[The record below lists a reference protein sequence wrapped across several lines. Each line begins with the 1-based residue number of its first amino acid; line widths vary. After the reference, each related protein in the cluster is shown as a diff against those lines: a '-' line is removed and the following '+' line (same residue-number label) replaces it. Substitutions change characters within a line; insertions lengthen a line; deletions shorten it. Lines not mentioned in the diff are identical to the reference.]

1 MTKKIIALLLIVVML
16 TSLAACG
23 SGSATTQTSETTS
36 VSGDSQPETTQA
48 PENDNDTPSDT
59 VSDPHVSGLVD
70 KIGGASETFKGTL
83 SENTFLTQEAAVK
96 GYLLAEVAG
105 DKNVDI
111 QEIKSLGELT
121 PAEITAAGI
130 PADLIAGADSVEKME
145 LGYEVIGASSLD
157 GGVSLLASEKKTIVV
172 YVVKYGNKWQYFT
185 PCPVTGDTITKT
197 YYDSVFNAENYK
209 NCTMESTVKT
219 YMSTKASDGV
229 QSMEEVAENTIYQMI
244 KYADGKI
251 YMEQKVTSTSS
262 SSGTTT
268 NEIYFYLEETE
279 DGETLCYVKTSA
291 DAMWSYGSLYSIGFT
306 SVEQLTPFY
315 NQYLDYTYFTK
326 TDYGFALADDNAR
339 AYFTKA
345 FSALAGSFASLTEN
359 MDFEMLAKYVVK
371 NGALS
376 AMINTAVVG
385 MNYSEMG
392 ATVSMLVKADSE
404 ITCTNYGTT
413 YIERPNVD

>member
-1 MTKKIIALLLIVVML
+1 MKRILSLVLALVLLASAVCL
-16 TSLAACG
+16 TGCFNTELATENGG
-23 SGSATTQTSETTS
+23 SGSG
-36 VSGDSQPETTQA
+36 SGNGGGNGGK
-48 PENDNDTPSDT
+48 NDKAPSDLINK
-59 VSDPHVSGLVD
+59 V
-70 KIGGASETFKGTL
+70 GGASETFEGALSEEVYSSAEDAATAYIAEEVVGNGDAEILSTKEKGTL
-83 SENTFLTQEAAVK
+83 SALQAV
-96 GYLLAEVAG
+96 
-105 DKNVDI
+105 D
-111 QEIKSLGELT
+111 
-121 PAEITAAGI
+121 AGI
-130 PADLIAGADSVEKME
+130 PAEFVDNADEIKE
-145 LGYEVIGASSLD
+145 IEVTYTVADASLD
-157 GGVSLLASEKKTIVV
+157 SGVSVMANRKTTVKV
-172 YVVKYGNKWQYFT
+172 YVIKINFDWQYFT
-185 PCPVTGDTITKT
+185 PRPVTGDTITKT

-219 YMSTKASDGV
+219 YMSTKVSYMGETMD
-229 QSMEEVAENTIYQMI
+229 EVAENTVHQLI

-251 YMEQKVTSTSS
+251 YMEQKVTSTSNT
-262 SSGTTT
+262 SGTTT